1 MILRNSIRAI
11 AVFLLT
17 VYIPLTAFAS
27 GSYIWCVADFGHS
40 AVKFTDIAGGHNKI
54 TLTDHEAEQL
64 SNFLYV
70 HHPVDCFDRP
80 ISVSTPNVSQLV
92 KQISSPSRDKPEAI
106 SQNVSIQL
114 WWFYSNDN
122 LLKTKTA
129 YLFPSLLHL
138 KTLILLH

>member
-17 VYIPLTAFAS
+17 VYIPLSAFAS
-27 GSYIWCVADFGHS
+27 GSYVWCVGDFGHS
-40 AVKFTDIAGGHNKI
+40 AIELTDIAGGHNKI
-54 TLTDHEAEQL
+54 ILTDHEAEQL

-70 HHPVDCFDRP
+70 YHPADCFDRP
-80 ISVSTPNVSQLV
+80 ILVNTPIVSQLV
-92 KQISSPSRDKPEAI
+92 KQISSPSQDEPEAI
-106 SQNVSIQL
+106 SQDVSTQL
-114 WWFYSNDN
+114 WRFYSNDN